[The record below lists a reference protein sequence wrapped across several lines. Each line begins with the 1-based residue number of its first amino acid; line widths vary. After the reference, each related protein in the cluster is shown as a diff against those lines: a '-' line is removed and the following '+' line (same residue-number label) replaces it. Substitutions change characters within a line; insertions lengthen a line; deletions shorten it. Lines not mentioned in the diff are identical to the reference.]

1 MPGAVGSC
9 PLPSRPRSGSSSAGS
24 PASRGSGGRRRLRP
38 RARPPLRGGGR
49 PPGLRGT
56 GKAPPSLHAALPRPQ
71 PARSRGGGRRGTGS
85 PRAHVPFPGRLPRRV
100 GFRTWIFR
108 LCSTAAAD
116 LVRNRARDRSRLRR
130 YAATLPDL
138 DPRPEDEPPFDL
150 ERLERAR
157 ETRRALASLGE
168 PDASLLF
175 LRDAEGLS
183 VEELS
188 SVFGLREGT
197 VKSRLSRARRRL
209 RGLLEEE
216 GESNPGRM
224 PWGK

>member
-1 MPGAVGSC
+1 VPEARLRGEAEEGGGSDLELVRRFVEEGDRQAFEALARRH
-9 PLPSRPRSGSSSAGS
+9 LPSMRRFLALSLPDPAEAADAEQEVLVRMFRSLA
-24 PASRGSGGRRRLRP
+24 AYRGES
-38 RARPPLRGGGR
+38 
-49 PPGLRGT
+49 
-56 GKAPPSLHAALPRPQ
+56 
-71 PARSRGGGRRGTGS
+71 
-85 PRAHVPFPGRLPRRV
+85 

-183 VEELS
+183 VEDLS

-224 PWGK
+224 PWGR